1 MAVALESAGPGPGG
15 GPVAAAAPRRGG
27 RRAAGAALGLVGV
40 LATAALFTQ
49 IGTLGLGLSA
59 AAALLLAALPVF
71 IALPLL
77 LRVRTL
83 GEGAR
88 YPLGLSGPSL
98 AFYLAFFCIP
108 LGFLVLFAFATP
120 VGFGE
125 VSYGFDTSNFAVALE
140 GVYVE
145 AFLRTL
151 RFAAIGTLMTL
162 LVGYPFAYW
171 LARYAP
177 AKRKNVLLALIIIPF
192 WTSFL
197 IRTSSFLIVF
207 SDEFVLSKWLG
218 DLGITD
224 GRLGI
229 LYTDTAVQIGIVYNY
244 LPLFVLPVY
253 ATLERMDWR
262 LLDAATDLGATGWNA
277 FRQITLR
284 LTAPGVITGSL
295 LVFIPMM
302 GEYVIPLVLGGGKV
316 DLVGNIIGRSFLEQ
330 QDYAFGS
337 ALALLVMG
345 ALSVFIVLY
354 LWLSTRAEEEFGA

>member
-1 MAVALESAGPGPGG
+1 MAVALDTPPAAQRAAGG
-15 GPVAAAAPRRGG
+15 GRG
-27 RRAAGAALGLVGV
+27 RRAASAGLGVAGVGLAAVLYTQVGN
-40 LATAALFTQ
+40 
-49 IGTLGLGLSA
+49 LGLGLA
-59 AAALLLAALPVF
+59 PTTALMLVSLPAFVVV
-71 IALPLL
+71 PLV

-83 GEGAR
+83 GERAR
-88 YPLGLSGPSL
+88 YPLGLAGPSL
-98 AFYLAFFCIP
+98 AFYLAFFCVPLAFLCVFAVATP
-108 LGFLVLFAFATP
+108 LGF
-120 VGFGE
+120 GD
-125 VSYGFDTSNFAVALE
+125 VSYGFDTSNFAAALNSL
-140 GVYVE
+140 YID

-151 RFAAIGTLMTL
+151 RFATIGTALTI

-177 AKRKNVLLALIIIPF
+177 AKRKNLFLALVIVPF

-207 SDEFVLSKWLG
+207 NDEFFLSKWLA
-218 DLGITD
+218 DLGVTD
-224 GRLGI
+224 GRLNI

-244 LPLFVLPVY
+244 LPLFVLPVF

-262 LLDAATDLGATGWNA
+262 LLDAATDLGATGWGA

-284 LTAPGVITGSL
+284 LTAPGVITGAL

-302 GEYVIPLVLGGGKV
+302 GEYVIPLILGGGKV